1 MIGYKFLDTL
11 ISGFIFPISNQCS
24 ICSKATSLLTILK
37 KEEGMKRL
45 ITMGLAV
52 VIAMTFLAV
61 PVMADKTMDQIEK
74 SGKIR
79 LGFREGSIP
88 FAFVDPKVGKHV
100 GFSVDM
106 AGELAKYLGM
116 RFGKTIQVVP
126 FTVTPKT
133 RIPMVVNGTVDVEM
147 GSTTYTQKREE
158 QADFSMI
165 FFFSETTFLVATDS
179 GVQSLEDLS
188 GKIVGAARATTNLR
202 AVEKLA
208 DEGKFKPANIVV
220 TETHPQG
227 MLALKSGKIDA
238 YSTDRSLLE
247 GLRMKDQ
254 NPDKWMTVP
263 FAIAYEPYAYIMR
276 EGQSDFRDFVNNTI
290 LWSIHTG
297 KFNEL
302 YDKWMGPNGVVPIP
316 MSEAYKQYLQMM
328 VYPISDEWWMK

>member
-1 MIGYKFLDTL
+1 
-11 ISGFIFPISNQCS
+11 
-24 ICSKATSLLTILK
+24 
-37 KEEGMKRL
+37 MKRL

-165 FFFSETTFLVATDS
+165 FFFSETTFLVAKDS
-179 GVQSLEDLS
+179 GVQSLEDLN

-297 KFNEL
+297 KFDEL

>member
-1 MIGYKFLDTL
+1 MKKL
-11 ISGFIFPISNQCS
+11 S
-24 ICSKATSLLTILK
+24 I
-37 KEEGMKRL
+37 
-45 ITMGLAV
+45 MGLAV
-52 VIAMTFLAV
+52 VIAITFLAV
-61 PVMADKTMDQIEK
+61 PVMADKTMDRIEK
-74 SGKIR
+74 TGKIK

-116 RFGKTIQVVP
+116 RFGKTIKIVP

-158 QADFSMI
+158 QANFSMI
-165 FFFSETTFLVATDS
+165 FFFSETTFLVAKDS
-179 GVQSLEDLS
+179 GVQSLEDLN
-188 GKIVGAARATTNLR
+188 GQLVGAARATTNLR

-208 DEGKFKPANIVV
+208 KEGKFKPANIIV

-247 GLRMKDQ
+247 GLRMKDR

-290 LWSIHTG
+290 IWSIHNG
-297 KFNEL
+297 KFFEL
-302 YDKWMGPNGVVPIP
+302 YEKWMGPDGVVPIP
-316 MSEAYKQYLQMM
+316 MSEAYTQYLQMM
-328 VYPISDEWWMK
+328 VYPISDGWWKK

>member
-1 MIGYKFLDTL
+1 MKKLSLIGVALFL
-11 ISGFIFPISNQCS
+11 
-24 ICSKATSLLTILK
+24 A
-37 KEEGMKRL
+37 
-45 ITMGLAV
+45 A
-52 VIAMTFLAV
+52 TFLAP
-61 PVMADKTMDQIEK
+61 PVWADSTMDQIEK
-74 SGKIR
+74 SGKIKV
-79 LGFREGSIP
+79 GFREGSIP
-88 FAFVDPKVGKHV
+88 FAYIDPKVGKHV

-106 AGELAKYLGM
+106 TDELVKYLEM
-116 RFGKTIQVVP
+116 RFGKSIEIVP

-158 QADFSMI
+158 QADFGLI
-165 FFFSETTFLVATDS
+165 FFFSETTFLVAKDS
-179 GVQSLEDLS
+179 GIQSLEDMN
-188 GKIVGAARATTNLR
+188 GKRVGAARGTTNLR

-208 DEGKFKPANIVV
+208 EEGKFKPADIVV

-227 MLALKSGKIDA
+227 MLALKSGKIEA

-254 NPDKWMTVP
+254 NPDKWMTTP

-297 KFNEL
+297 KFFEL
-302 YDKWMGPNGVVPIP
+302 YEKWMGPKGVVPIP
-316 MSEAYKQYLQMM
+316 MSDDYRKYLEMI
-328 VYPISDEWWMK
+328 VYPIEDGWWKK

>member
-1 MIGYKFLDTL
+1 
-11 ISGFIFPISNQCS
+11 
-24 ICSKATSLLTILK
+24 
-37 KEEGMKRL
+37 MKRFIIL
-45 ITMGLAV
+45 GLSVA
-52 VIAMTFLAV
+52 IAMTFLAV
-61 PVMADKTMDQIEK
+61 PVMAGKTMDQIEK
-74 SGKIR
+74 TGKIK

-88 FAFVDPKVGKHV
+88 FAYVDPKVGRHV

-116 RFGKTIQVVP
+116 RFGKTIEIVP

-133 RIPMVVNGTVDVEM
+133 RIPMVVNGTIDVEM

-165 FFFSETTFLVATDS
+165 FFFSETTFLVAKDS
-179 GVQSLEDLS
+179 GVKRLQDLS
-188 GKIVGAARATTNLR
+188 GKRVGAARATTNLR

-208 DEGKFKPANIVV
+208 KEGKFDPAGIIV

-247 GLRMKDQ
+247 GLRMKDK
-254 NPDKWMTVP
+254 NPDNWMTVD

-276 EGQSDFRDFVNNTI
+276 EGESDFRDFVNNTI
-290 LWSIHTG
+290 LWSVHTG
-297 KFNEL
+297 KFFEL
-302 YDKWMGPNGVVPIP
+302 YEKWMGPAGVVPIP
-316 MSEAYKQYLQMM
+316 MSDAYKQYLQMM
-328 VYPISDEWWMK
+328 VYPISDGWWKK

>member
-1 MIGYKFLDTL
+1 
-11 ISGFIFPISNQCS
+11 
-24 ICSKATSLLTILK
+24 
-37 KEEGMKRL
+37 MKRYF
-45 ITMGLAV
+45 
-52 VIAMTFLAV
+52 VIAMAIAWLLCLLAV
-61 PVMADKTMDQIEK
+61 PTQADQTMDLIDK
-74 SGKIR
+74 SGKIK

-106 AGELAKYLGM
+106 AGELAENLGK
-116 RFGKTIQVVP
+116 RFGKKIEIVP

-165 FFFSETTFLVATDS
+165 FFFSETTFLVPKDS
-179 GVQSLEDLS
+179 GIKKLEDLS
-188 GKIVGAARATTNLR
+188 GKRVGAARGTTNLR
-202 AVEKLA
+202 AVEDLA
-208 DEGKFKPANIVV
+208 NQGQFKPKDIIV

-227 MLALKSGKIDA
+227 MLALKSGKIEA

-276 EGQSDFRDFVNNTI
+276 EGNSDFRDFVNNTI
-290 LWSIHTG
+290 IWAIKTG
-297 KFNEL
+297 KFYEL
-302 YDKWMGPNGVVPIP
+302 YEKWMGPNGVVPIP
-316 MSEAYKQYLQMM
+316 MSQAYKNYLEMM
-328 VYPISDEWWMK
+328 VYPISDGWWKK

>member
-1 MIGYKFLDTL
+1 
-11 ISGFIFPISNQCS
+11 
-24 ICSKATSLLTILK
+24 
-37 KEEGMKRL
+37 MKRFSIL
-45 ITMGLAV
+45 GLAV
-52 VIAMTFLAV
+52 VIAMAFLAV

-74 SGKIR
+74 TGKIK

-116 RFGKTIQVVP
+116 RFGKTITIIP

-165 FFFSETTFLVATDS
+165 FFFSETTFLVDKDS
-179 GVQSLEDLS
+179 GIQSLEDLND
-188 GKIVGAARATTNLR
+188 KIVGAARATTNLR

-208 DEGKFKPANIVV
+208 QEGKFTPANIVV

-227 MLALKSGKIDA
+227 MLALKSGKVDA

-276 EGQSDFRDFVNNTI
+276 EGHSDFRDFVNNTI

-297 KFNEL
+297 KFFEL
-302 YDKWMGPNGVVPIP
+302 YDKWMGPEGVVPIP

-328 VYPISDEWWMK
+328 VYPISDGWWKK

>member
-1 MIGYKFLDTL
+1 
-11 ISGFIFPISNQCS
+11 
-24 ICSKATSLLTILK
+24 
-37 KEEGMKRL
+37 MKRFG
-45 ITMGLAV
+45 IISLAV
-52 VIAMTFLAV
+52 IIAMTFLAV

-74 SGKIR
+74 SGKIK

-88 FAFVDPKVGKHV
+88 FAFVDPKVGRHV

-106 AGELAKYLGM
+106 AGELAKYLGL
-116 RFGKTIQVVP
+116 RFGKTIEIVP

-165 FFFSETTFLVATDS
+165 FFFSETTFLVAKDS
-179 GVQSLEDLS
+179 GVQSLEDLN
-188 GKIVGAARATTNLR
+188 GQLVGAARATTNLR

-208 DEGKFKPANIVV
+208 QEGKFKPGNIVV

-290 LWSIHTG
+290 LWSIHNG
-297 KFNEL
+297 KFFEL
-302 YDKWMGPNGVVPIP
+302 YEKWMGPKGVVPIP
-316 MSEAYKQYLQMM
+316 MSEVYKNYLQMM
-328 VYPISDEWWMK
+328 VYPISDGWWKK

>member
-1 MIGYKFLDTL
+1 
-11 ISGFIFPISNQCS
+11 
-24 ICSKATSLLTILK
+24 
-37 KEEGMKRL
+37 MKRFST
-45 ITMGLAV
+45 IGLAV
-52 VIAMTFLAV
+52 VIAITFMAV

-74 SGKIR
+74 SGKIK

-100 GFSVDM
+100 GFSVDV
-106 AGELAKYLGM
+106 ASELAKYLGM
-116 RFGKTIQVVP
+116 RFGKTIDIVP

-165 FFFSETTFLVATDS
+165 FFFSETTFLVDKDS

-208 DEGKFKPANIVV
+208 QEGAFKPANIVV

-247 GLRMKDQ
+247 GLRMKDR

-276 EGQSDFRDFVNNTI
+276 EGESDFRDFVNNTI
-290 LWSIHTG
+290 LWSIHNG
-297 KFNEL
+297 KFFEL
-302 YDKWMGPNGVVPIP
+302 YDKWMGPKGVVPIP

-328 VYPISDEWWMK
+328 VYPISDGWWKK

>member
-1 MIGYKFLDTL
+1 MKKL
-11 ISGFIFPISNQCS
+11 S
-24 ICSKATSLLTILK
+24 I
-37 KEEGMKRL
+37 
-45 ITMGLAV
+45 MGLAV

-61 PVMADKTMDQIEK
+61 PVMADKTMDRIEK
-74 SGKIR
+74 SGKIK

-88 FAFVDPKVGKHV
+88 FAFVDPKVGRHV

-116 RFGKTIQVVP
+116 RFGKTIDIVP

-165 FFFSETTFLVATDS
+165 FFFSETTFLVAKDS
-179 GVQSLEDLS
+179 GVQSLEDLN
-188 GKIVGAARATTNLR
+188 GQLVGAARATTNLR

-208 DEGKFKPANIVV
+208 KEGKFKPANIVV

-247 GLRMKDQ
+247 GLRMKSQ

-297 KFNEL
+297 KFDEL
-302 YDKWMGPNGVVPIP
+302 YEKWMGPKGVVPIP

-328 VYPISDEWWMK
+328 VYPISDGWWKK

>member
-1 MIGYKFLDTL
+1 
-11 ISGFIFPISNQCS
+11 
-24 ICSKATSLLTILK
+24 
-37 KEEGMKRL
+37 MKRL
-45 ITMGLAV
+45 SILGLAA
-52 VIAMTFLAV
+52 VIAMAFLAV

-74 SGKIR
+74 TGKIK

-116 RFGKTIQVVP
+116 RFGKTITIIP

-165 FFFSETTFLVATDS
+165 FFFSETTFLVAKDS
-179 GVQSLEDLS
+179 GIQSLADLS

-208 DEGKFKPANIVV
+208 QEGKFTPANIVV

-297 KFNEL
+297 KFFEL
-302 YDKWMGPNGVVPIP
+302 YDKWMGPEGVVPIP
-316 MSEAYKQYLQMM
+316 MSDAYKQYLQMM
-328 VYPISDEWWMK
+328 VYPISDGWWKK

>member
-1 MIGYKFLDTL
+1 M
-11 ISGFIFPISNQCS
+11 
-24 ICSKATSLLTILK
+24 K
-37 KEEGMKRL
+37 KLML
-45 ITMGLAV
+45 AGLAV
-52 VIAMTFLAV
+52 VMTVSLLVIPALA
-61 PVMADKTMDQIEK
+61 DQTMDQIEK
-74 SGKIR
+74 TGKIK

-106 AGELAKYLGM
+106 ANELAKYLGM
-116 RFGKTIQVVP
+116 RFGKKIEIVP

-133 RIPMVVNGTVDVEM
+133 RIPMVVNGTIDVEM

-158 QADFSMI
+158 QADFSII
-165 FFFSETTFLVATDS
+165 FFFSETTFLVAKDS
-179 GVQSLEDLS
+179 GINTLQDLN
-188 GKIVGAARATTNLR
+188 GKRVGAARGTTNLR

-208 DEGKFKPANIVV
+208 ADGKFSPKDIVV

-254 NPDKWMTVP
+254 NPDKWMTVD

-276 EGQSDFRDFVNNTI
+276 EGNSDFRDFVNNTI
-290 LWSIHTG
+290 IWSINNG
-297 KFNEL
+297 KFLEL
-302 YDKWMGPNGVVPIP
+302 YKKWMGPQGVVPIP
-316 MSEAYKQYLQMM
+316 MSEVYKNYLQMM
-328 VYPISDEWWMK
+328 VYPISDGWWKK

>member
-1 MIGYKFLDTL
+1 MKIL
-11 ISGFIFPISNQCS
+11 S
-24 ICSKATSLLTILK
+24 I
-37 KEEGMKRL
+37 
-45 ITMGLAV
+45 MGLAV
-52 VIAMTFLAV
+52 VIAITLLAV

-74 SGKIR
+74 TGKIK

-106 AGELAKYLGM
+106 AGELAKYLGL
-116 RFGKTIQVVP
+116 RFGKTIEIVP

-165 FFFSETTFLVATDS
+165 FFFSETTFPVAKDS
-179 GVQSLEDLS
+179 GVQSLEDLN
-188 GKIVGAARATTNLR
+188 GKLVGAARATTNLR

-208 DEGKFKPANIVV
+208 KEGKFKPGNIVV

-276 EGQSDFRDFVNNTI
+276 EGHSDFRDFVNNTI

-297 KFNEL
+297 KFDEL
-302 YDKWMGPNGVVPIP
+302 YDKWMGPKGVVPIP

-328 VYPISDEWWMK
+328 VYPISDGWWKK